1 MCRKIRCDRESC
13 KVLDF
18 WLHLN
23 KARDWWGCNREGSVW
38 HHGRG
43 QPRDHRSSR
52 KRSRFVCAW
61 LDRIT
66 IFGVPKV
73 GARKRLTHWPDSRHA
88 YASKAS
94 DRWIWIR
101 SVDLSLW
108 NPDLSLSLS
117 FQVRRSSTSLNV
129 RAGPIALCLLLIE
142 DSAATGIGWIS
153 FFFIWSFQIGNNDH
167 NKIGVEKKTDCSRAE
182 HVYILHNKEMTP
194 VAKRIS
200 ELNKA

>member
-1 MCRKIRCDRESC
+1 MDGASQGITAAHGNGAGSF
-13 KVLDF
+13 VLGLIGSPF
-18 WLHLN
+18 SECPKWAHE
-23 KARDWWGCNREGSVW
+23 RDWLTDQIPGTRMQAKQAIVGFGS
-38 HHGRG
+38 G
-43 QPRDHRSSR
+43 
-52 KRSRFVCAW
+52 
-61 LDRIT
+61 
-66 IFGVPKV
+66 
-73 GARKRLTHWPDSRHA
+73 
-88 YASKAS
+88 
-94 DRWIWIR
+94 
-101 SVDLSLW
+101 LSIYHCETQI
-108 NPDLSLSLS
+108 SLS